1 MDQRAQDPPSEDLS
15 GRQREV
21 LRLLVQEYV
30 ASAAPVG
37 SGTLLR
43 LGQLSVSSATVR
55 SELALLEDLGYLQ
68 QPHTSAGRVP
78 TIKGYRYFIERLM
91 DDVELP
97 APYRTMIGHQFH
109 QIRLNMDQWLQLTA
123 AVLAHTTRSASL
135 VTAPHADHSR
145 LKHIQLIATHD
156 TLILMVLVLQDGS
169 VYQEIM
175 AVSEAVTQD
184 RLSQLTNQL
193 NDLFRNQTAQ
203 EIRSVMALESP
214 GIAGWPLRVVEWLAQ
229 RMEDVD
235 VRTIDEIYQAGLAN
249 VLEQPEFEDVSTF
262 RRLVDMMEQRQRLDL
277 VLSRA
282 LSANG
287 VQIIIGGERP
297 FEEIYDVS
305 MVLSPYGIRDKASG
319 VLGVVGPTRMPY
331 AHVVSTVRYVACMM
345 DGLIDEVY
353 GETRA

>member
-1 MDQRAQDPPSEDLS
+1 MDPIEPGQTNEDLT

-30 ASAAPVG
+30 ASASPVG

-43 LGQLSVSSATVR
+43 LGQMGVSSATVR
-55 SELALLEDLGYLQ
+55 SELALLEELGYLQ
-68 QPHTSAGRVP
+68 QPHTSAGRMP
-78 TIKGYRYFIERLM
+78 TTRGYRYFIEQLM
-91 DDVELP
+91 GDVELP

-135 VTAPHADHSR
+135 VTAPH
-145 LKHIQLIATHD
+145 D
-156 TLILMVLVLQDGS
+156 TLVLMVLVLQDGS

-175 AVSEAVTQD
+175 AVAEPVTQD

-193 NDLFRNQTAQ
+193 NDLLRNQTAK
-203 EIRSVMALESP
+203 EIRVSMAAQTSALS
-214 GIAGWPLRVVEWLAQ
+214 GWPARVVDWIET

-249 VLEQPEFEDVSTF
+249 VLEQPEFEDVSAL
-262 RRLVDMMEQRQRLDL
+262 RRLVDMMEQRERLEH

-282 LSANG
+282 LVSDG
-287 VQIIIGGERP
+287 VQIIIGGERHM
-297 FEEIYDVS
+297 EEIYDVS
-305 MVLSPYGIRDKASG
+305 LVLSPYGLRDKASG

-331 AHVVSTVRYVACMM
+331 AHVVSTVRYVAQMM
-345 DGLIDEVY
+345 DALIDEVY
-353 GETRA
+353 GDSPAWPA